1 MTAIQQTDQWLRRY
15 RPVDRPRVRL
25 VCFAHAGGGPSAF
38 RTWAAGL
45 PSDVEVL
52 AVRYPGRQDRV
63 AEPNI
68 DRMEP
73 MVEAVVEA
81 LTPLLDRP
89 LVLFGHS
96 MGAWIAYEVAQR
108 VPAAALLVSGQVPPS
123 RRRSAP
129 PGSARRGDG
138 TGVYSEEAL
147 IAEVKRLGGYDAQL
161 FEDPELRDLVLP
173 PIQSDFSLVATYRQG
188 TPEPL
193 DCPVHAFYGEDDA
206 DARLEDVDAWAEV
219 TTGPFTRKLF
229 PGGHFYLTDHEPALL
244 RELSS
249 LTAVSRV

>member
-1 MTAIQQTDQWLRRY
+1 MTAIQQADQWLRRY
-15 RPVDRPRVRL
+15 RPVERPRVRL

-38 RTWAAGL
+38 RTWPAGL

-52 AVRYPGRQDRV
+52 AARYPGRQDRLT
-63 AEPNI
+63 EPCI

-108 VPAAALLVSGQVPPS
+108 VPVRALLVSGQVPPA
-123 RRRSAP
+123 RRNSAP

-138 TGVYSEEAL
+138 NGVYSEDAL
-147 IAEVKRLGGYDAQL
+147 VAEVKRLGGYDAQL
-161 FEDPELRDLVLP
+161 FENPELRDLVLP
-173 PIQSDFSLVATYRQG
+173 PIQSDFSLVATYRPG
-188 TPEPL
+188 PPRML

-206 DARLEDVDAWAEV
+206 DARPEDVAAWAEA
-219 TTGPFTRKLF
+219 TTGPFTRNVF
-229 PGGHFYLTDHEPALL
+229 PGGHFYLTDHEAALL
-244 RELSS
+244 RELSF
-249 LTAVSRV
+249 LPAVSRV

>member
-1 MTAIQQTDQWLRRY
+1 MIAAQQTSTWLRKY
-15 RPVDRPRVRL
+15 RPLEQPRVRL

-38 RTWAAGL
+38 RTWPAAL
-45 PSDVEVL
+45 PSDVEVVG
-52 AVRYPGRQDRV
+52 VRYPGRQDRV
-63 AEPNI
+63 TEPCL

-73 MVEAVVEA
+73 MAEAVTEA

-108 VPAAALLVSGQVPPS
+108 MPVRALVVSGQVPPS
-123 RRRSAP
+123 RRNSAR

-138 TGVYSEEAL
+138 SRELSDEAL
-147 IAEVKRLGGYDAQL
+147 VEEVKRLGGYDAQL

-173 PIQSDFSLVATYRQG
+173 PIRADFTLVRTYRTG
-188 TPEPL
+188 RPNLL
-193 DCPVHAFYGEDDA
+193 DCPVHACYGEDDA
-206 DARLEDVDAWAEV
+206 DTRAHDVEAWAEV
-219 TTGPFTRKLF
+219 TTGPFAAHRF
-229 PGGHFYLTDHEPALL
+229 PGGHFYLADHEAALL

-249 LTAVSRV
+249 LPAVSRA

>member
-1 MTAIQQTDQWLRRY
+1 MTAVQQASTWLRRY
-15 RPVDRPRVRL
+15 RPVERPRVRL
-25 VCFAHAGGGPSAF
+25 ACFAHAGGGPSAF
-38 RTWAAGL
+38 RTWPDAL
-45 PSDVEVL
+45 PSDVELV

-63 AEPNI
+63 TEPCL

-73 MVEAVVEA
+73 MAEAVTQA

-108 VPAAALLVSGQVPPS
+108 LPVRALVVSGQVPPS
-123 RRRSAP
+123 RRESAR
-129 PGSARRGDG
+129 PGSARRGGGDALL
-138 TGVYSEEAL
+138 SDEAL
-147 IAEVKRLGGYDAQL
+147 VEEVKRLGGYDAAL

-173 PIQSDFSLVATYRQG
+173 PIRADFTLVRTYRPG
-188 TPEPL
+188 PPKML
-193 DCPVHAFYGEDDA
+193 DCPVHAYYGEDDA
-206 DARLEDVDAWAEV
+206 DNRAPDVDAWAEA
-219 TTGPFTRKLF
+219 TTGPFTSRSF

-249 LTAVSRV
+249 LPVVSRV

>member
-1 MTAIQQTDQWLRRY
+1 MTAVQQTDIWLRRF
-15 RPVDRPRVRL
+15 RALERPRVRL

-38 RTWAAGL
+38 RTWSTAL

-63 AEPNI
+63 SEPCL

-73 MVEAVVEA
+73 MVEAVTEA

-108 VPAAALLVSGQVPPS
+108 IPVRGLVVSGQVPPS
-123 RRRSAP
+123 RRHTAR
-129 PGSARRGDG
+129 PGSARRGNGNGQFSD
-138 TGVYSEEAL
+138 EAL
-147 IAEVKRLGGYDAQL
+147 IEEIKRLDGYDARF

-173 PIQSDFSLVATYRQG
+173 PIRADFTLVRTYRPGPPQR
-188 TPEPL
+188 L
-193 DCPVHAFYGEDDA
+193 DCPVHACYGEDDA
-206 DARLEDVDAWAEV
+206 ETRVHDVDAWAET
-219 TTGPFTRKLF
+219 TTGPFTTHRF
-229 PGGHFYLTDHEPALL
+229 PGGHFYLTDHETALL

-249 LTAVSRV
+249 LPAVSGA

>member
-1 MTAIQQTDQWLRRY
+1 MTAIQQADQWLRRY
-15 RPVDRPRVRL
+15 RPAERPRVRL

-38 RTWAAGL
+38 RTWPAGL
-45 PSDVEVL
+45 APDVEVL

-63 AEPNI
+63 AEPCI

-73 MVEAVVEA
+73 MAEAVVEA
-81 LTPLLDRP
+81 LTPLLDLP

-108 VPAAALLVSGQVPPS
+108 MPVSALLVSGQVPPS
-123 RRRSAP
+123 RRNSAR

-138 TGVYSEEAL
+138 NGVLTDEAL

-161 FEDPELRDLVLP
+161 FEDPELRELVLP
-173 PIQSDFSLVATYRQG
+173 PIRSDFSLVATYRPG
-188 TPEPL
+188 PPRAL
-193 DCPVHAFYGEDDA
+193 DCPVHAFHGEDDA
-206 DARLEDVDAWAEV
+206 DTRTEDVDAWSEV
-219 TTGPFTRKLF
+219 TTGPFTRTLF

-249 LTAVSRV
+249 LPAVSRV